1 MMRDASDQLQPETK
15 PGTATAEG
23 GLVFL
28 DGPDGVAATMTPEAA
43 AGTGQSLIDAAA
55 AAERQQAASD
65 V

>member
-1 MMRDASDQLQPETK
+1 MMRKPTDELQPETQ
-15 PGTATAEG
+15 PGIATAEG

-28 DGPDGVAATMTPEAA
+28 DGPDGVATTMTPEAA

-55 AAERQQAASD
+55 TAERQQATAN

>member
-1 MMRDASDQLQPETK
+1 MRDATDQLQPETQ
-15 PGTATAEG
+15 PGVATAEG

-43 AGTGQSLIDAAA
+43 AGTGQSLMEAAA
-55 AAERQQAASD
+55 TAERQQAAAD